1 MYTKNFNLQILETGR
16 AEASEIMAMDAKL
29 LADLDPEGPPIL
41 HLYDWA
47 GPSATYGHFIDLEK
61 HLDLNQVAASRLSL
75 ARRPTGG
82 GIVFH
87 IWDLAFSFLM
97 PINHPAF
104 SKNTLE
110 NYRFVNEV
118 VLDAVQEKGVLIS
131 EEPPALSPQCRHF
144 CMAKPTIYD
153 VVYQGK
159 KVAGAAQR
167 RTRQGYLHQG
177 TISLAFPH
185 LGFLRQVLLSKE
197 EITRAM
203 TAYTFAP
210 LGFLWRPEALQKARR
225 ELQELLKQK
234 FLAKLQSLAL

>member
-1 MYTKNFNLQILETGR
+1 
-16 AEASEIMAMDAKL
+16 MDARL
-29 LADLDPEGPPIL
+29 LKDLDPEGLPIL

-47 GPSATYGHFIDLEK
+47 GPSATYGHFIDLSK
-61 HLDLNQVAASRLSL
+61 HLDLTKAADSRLAL

-97 PINHPAF
+97 PAGHRAC

-118 VLDAVQEKGVLIS
+118 VLEAVQEKAMLIS
-131 EEPPALSPQCRHF
+131 EDAPSMTPECRHF
-144 CMAKPTIYD
+144 CMARPTIYD
-153 VVYQGK
+153 VVYQGR

-177 TISLAFPH
+177 TVSLAFPH
-185 LGFLRQVLLSKE
+185 LGLLKNILRSQE

-203 TAYTFAP
+203 AAYTFAP
-210 LGFLWRPEALQKARR
+210 LGSLWRSEALVAARC
-225 ELQELLKQK
+225 ELQHLLTKK
-234 FLAKLQSLAL
+234 FLAKLQSLPL